1 MNEIIEWAGKYSAP
15 AVFLLACGAVLVFVF
30 RYIVEKAVE
39 AEFDKRNKRIE
50 LLLTRRSDFEEKVLL
65 DQYETVTKLQLA
77 LGKIGADLN
86 RVRSGI
92 EIEGLMKGKDIVLMG
107 RTPEKPEYHLS

>member
-1 MNEIIEWAGKYSAP
+1 
-15 AVFLLACGAVLVFVF
+15 VFLLACGAVLVFVF

-50 LLLTRRSDFEEKVLL
+50 LLLTRRSNFEEKVLL

-92 EIEGLMKGKDIVLMG
+92 EIEGLMKGKDIEEV
-107 RTPEKPEYHLS
+107 YHHDQL